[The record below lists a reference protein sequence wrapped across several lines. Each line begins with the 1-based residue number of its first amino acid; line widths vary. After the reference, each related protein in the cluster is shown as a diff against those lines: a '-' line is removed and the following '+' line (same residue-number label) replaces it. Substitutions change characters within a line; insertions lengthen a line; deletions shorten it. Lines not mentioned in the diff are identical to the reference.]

1 MNIEITGLSKTY
13 KNGTVALDNI
23 NLNIRDGI
31 FGLLGPNGAGKTT
44 LMRILST
51 IMRFDQG
58 EVKVHGLD
66 LRKDLYEIRKI
77 IGYLPQ
83 DFGLYPNVTL
93 VEFLD
98 YICLLYEIKNRT
110 ERKKMVDKAME
121 ATDLQFAANKK
132 LKTFSGGMKRRA
144 GIAQCLIN
152 DPKIIIVDEPTAGL
166 DPEQRIKL
174 KNLLANLSKDK
185 IVLFSTHIISDLE
198 NICSEI
204 GILSKGKLLFDGNM
218 ESLLDRVKESV
229 WIGTCKLE
237 GIGSIGENYLVVKK
251 SIVKDRWEYRIVG
264 QEPPFPDAQR
274 DQMNMEDAYMA
285 FIPNQEGVQN
295 NKGTIN
301 EYLYR

>member
-1 MNIEITGLSKTY
+1 
-13 KNGTVALDNI
+13 
-23 NLNIRDGI
+23 
-31 FGLLGPNGAGKTT
+31 
-44 LMRILST
+44 
-51 IMRFDQG
+51 
-58 EVKVHGLD
+58 
-66 LRKDLYEIRKI
+66 
-77 IGYLPQ
+77 
-83 DFGLYPNVTL
+83 
-93 VEFLD
+93 
-98 YICLLYEIKNRT
+98 
-110 ERKKMVDKAME
+110 ME

-166 DPEQRIKL
+166 DPEQRIRL